1 MVVEITP
8 IGIQNLQWKF
18 YVCKSN
24 PQASQT
30 PTVTYTDH
38 GFVCAQIIWTVLNL
52 SFVPLVYF
60 FYVETAGRTL
70 EDIDTYFR
78 EHHNVIVFR
87 DTVSPSLNAGTLKI
101 LIAASACDVFQTPA
115 RVHP

>member
-8 IGIQNLQWKF
+8 IGIQNLAWKF
-18 YVCKSN
+18 YVRPPPLLRPLLLPPSLLLLLL
-24 PQASQT
+24 PVSSSSSII
-30 PTVTYTDH
+30 PTNMH
-38 GFVCAQIIWTVLNL
+38 AQIIWTVLNL

-87 DTVSPSLNAGTLKI
+87 DTVSLPFPFPPCHVS
-101 LIAASACDVFQTPA
+101 CPC
-115 RVHP
+115 